1 MRAPYFA
8 TALRLA
14 AENRRLR
21 DDCESLL
28 TALALANDTVD
39 KARMDL
45 RRVAHERDR
54 ALAVVVGLRTDVAGY
69 QRINAALMQTCPADA
84 RSLDG

>member
-1 MRAPYFA
+1 MRPIL
-8 TALRLA
+8 TRALSLA

-21 DDCESLL
+21 DDCEQLL
-28 TALALANDTVD
+28 VALHLANDCTD

-45 RRVAHERDR
+45 RRVTHERDR
-54 ALAVVVGLRTDVAGY
+54 ALATVTLQTTDIAGLE
-69 QRINAALMQTCPADA
+69 RIVKALMEHAPSDA

>member
-1 MRAPYFA
+1 MRRPIL
-8 TALRLA
+8 TRALSLA
-14 AENRRLR
+14 AENRRLK
-21 DDCESLL
+21 DDCEQLL
-28 TALALANDTVD
+28 VALHLANDCTD

-45 RRVAHERDR
+45 RRVAGERDA

-69 QRINAALMQTCPADA
+69 QRINAALMESTPSDA